1 MRQSTGGIWHWNF
14 AQHDAQMAGVCCT
27 GPFFGL
33 GAENRRRDRALRDS
47 RLALPQDELDNLGDD
62 DPDFRYTL

>member
-1 MRQSTGGIWHWNF
+1 M
-14 AQHDAQMAGVCCT
+14 MAGAYCT
-27 GPFFGL
+27 GLFFGL
-33 GAENRRRDRALRDS
+33 GPEKGRRDRALRDS